1 MTMPEFDLLPY
12 NEKIELLYR
21 QGVYIGKHKGSVTR
35 VLYQVDSFYVE
46 IYYKKYRRIIDH
58 LQCFTGTDRL
68 NPYLWQ
74 INVEDIIK
82 CVE

>member
-1 MTMPEFDLLPY
+1 MPEFDLLPY
-12 NEKIELLYR
+12 NKKIELLYQ
-21 QGVYIGKHKGSVTR
+21 QGVYIGKHKGSISR